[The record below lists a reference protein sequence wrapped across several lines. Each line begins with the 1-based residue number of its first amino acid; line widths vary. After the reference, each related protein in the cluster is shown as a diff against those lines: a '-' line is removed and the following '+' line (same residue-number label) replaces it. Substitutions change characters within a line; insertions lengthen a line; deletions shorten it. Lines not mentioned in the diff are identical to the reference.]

1 MLRRYDMAS
10 YVNLGNN
17 KYELRVSKGYDAR
30 GKQIRKTKNV
40 TVKTVKA
47 LKLELSNFEAYVYSS
62 DYTEIKDMRFIDF
75 VEKWRLNYAKR
86 ELKGNTID
94 KYNLFL
100 ENWIIPYFERKKISK
115 ITTMQLLDYFHEVQK
130 KGVGPSALEGHHR
143 VIRSLF
149 KYATL
154 WGITETDVSLS
165 VKKPTYKVPEK
176 NIYNRR
182 EIEVL
187 IDRIKILQKY
197 QQVMIKLALYC
208 GLRRGEV
215 IGLTTKDMNYNKN
228 TINVYRAVIK
238 SASEGI
244 KLDET
249 KNKRKRIVPA
259 PAGLMQEIK
268 ELAKEKQKNKDKLG
282 LLWKGTKDLDG
293 KTVVLIFSHDDGTP
307 FTPASVTRMFNRFLE
322 KEENNDLTKIS
333 FHDLR
338 HSAASFLLE
347 QGINVKVI
355 QNILGHSDIKVTLNT
370 YAHITEDGYSEAA
383 KTFDNFYKSSK

>member
-1 MLRRYDMAS
+1 MAS

-75 VEKWRLNYAKR
+75 VEKWRINYAKR

-130 KGVGPSALEGHHR
+130 KGVSPSALEGHHR

-259 PAGLMQEIK
+259 PAGLMEEIK

-293 KTVVLIFSHDDGTP
+293 KTVILIFSHDDGTP

>member
-1 MLRRYDMAS
+1 MAS

-293 KTVVLIFSHDDGTP
+293 KTVVLIFSHDDGIP

>member
-1 MLRRYDMAS
+1 MAS
-10 YVNLGNN
+10 YVSLGNN

-40 TVKTVKA
+40 TAKTVKG

-75 VEKWRLNYAKR
+75 VEKWRINYAKR

-130 KGVGPSALEGHHR
+130 KGVSPSALEGHHR

-197 QQVMIKLALYC
+197 QQLMIKLALYC

-259 PAGLMQEIK
+259 PAGLMEEIK

-293 KTVVLIFSHDDGTP
+293 KTVILIFSHDNGTP

-383 KTFDNFYKSSK
+383 KTFDNFYKSSE

>member
-1 MLRRYDMAS
+1 MAS
-10 YVNLGNN
+10 YVSLGNN

-75 VEKWRLNYAKR
+75 VEKWRINYAKR

-197 QQVMIKLALYC
+197 QQLMIKLALYC

-259 PAGLMQEIK
+259 PAGLMEEIK

-293 KTVVLIFSHDDGTP
+293 KTVILIFSHDDGTP

>member
-1 MLRRYDMAS
+1 MAS
-10 YVNLGNN
+10 YVSLGNN

-40 TVKTVKA
+40 TAKTVKA

-75 VEKWRLNYAKR
+75 VEKWRINYAKR

-100 ENWIIPYFERKKISK
+100 DNWIIPYFERKKISK

-130 KGVGPSALEGHHR
+130 KGVSSSALEGHHR

-165 VKKPTYKVPEK
+165 VKKPAYKVPEK

-228 TINVYRAVIK
+228 TINVYRAVIN

-259 PAGLMQEIK
+259 PAGLMEEIK

-370 YAHITEDGYSEAA
+370 YAHITETGYSEAA

>member
-1 MLRRYDMAS
+1 MAS

-62 DYTEIKDMRFIDF
+62 DYTEIKDMRFVDF
-75 VEKWRLNYAKR
+75 VEKWRINYAKR

-100 ENWIIPYFERKKISK
+100 DNWIIPYFERKKISK

-130 KGVGPSALEGHHR
+130 KGVSSSALEGHHR

-197 QQVMIKLALYC
+197 QQLMIKLALYC

-259 PAGLMQEIK
+259 PAGLMEEIK

-293 KTVVLIFSHDDGTP
+293 KTVILIFSHDDGTP

-383 KTFDNFYKSSK
+383 KTFDNFYKSSE

>member
-1 MLRRYDMAS
+1 MAS

-259 PAGLMQEIK
+259 PAGLMEEIK

-293 KTVVLIFSHDDGTP
+293 KTVILIFSHDDGTP

-322 KEENNDLTKIS
+322 KKENNDLTKIS

-383 KTFDNFYKSSK
+383 KTFDNFYKSSKQGVE

>member
-1 MLRRYDMAS
+1 MAS

-268 ELAKEKQKNKDKLG
+268 ELAKKKQKNKDKLG

>member
-1 MLRRYDMAS
+1 MAS

-75 VEKWRLNYAKR
+75 VEKWRINYAKR

-149 KYATL
+149 KYAAL

-197 QQVMIKLALYC
+197 QQLMIKLALYC

-259 PAGLMQEIK
+259 PAGLMEEIK

-293 KTVVLIFSHDDGTP
+293 KTVILIFSHDDGTP

>member
-1 MLRRYDMAS
+1 MAS

-197 QQVMIKLALYC
+197 QQLMIKLALYC

-259 PAGLMQEIK
+259 PAGLMEEIK

-293 KTVVLIFSHDDGTP
+293 KTVILIFSHDDGTP

-347 QGINVKVI
+347 QGINIKVI

>member
-1 MLRRYDMAS
+1 MAS

-75 VEKWRLNYAKR
+75 VEKWRINYAKR

-130 KGVGPSALEGHHR
+130 KGVSPSALEGHHR

-165 VKKPTYKVPEK
+165 VKKPAYKVPEK

-197 QQVMIKLALYC
+197 QQIMIKLALYC

-259 PAGLMQEIK
+259 PAGLMEEIK

-282 LLWKGTKDLDG
+282 LQWKGAKDLDG
-293 KTVVLIFSHDDGTP
+293 KTVILIFSHDDGTP

-383 KTFDNFYKSSK
+383 KTFDNFYKSSE

>member
-1 MLRRYDMAS
+1 MAS
-10 YVNLGNN
+10 YVSLGNN

>member
-1 MLRRYDMAS
+1 MS
-10 YVNLGNN
+10 LGNN

-40 TVKTVKA
+40 TPKTVKA

-75 VEKWRLNYAKR
+75 VEKWRINYAKR

-130 KGVGPSALEGHHR
+130 KGVSPSALEGHHR

-259 PAGLMQEIK
+259 PAGLIEEIK

-293 KTVVLIFSHDDGTP
+293 KTVILIFSHDDGTP

>member
-1 MLRRYDMAS
+1 MRKENNIAS
-10 YVNLGNN
+10 YVSLGNN

-75 VEKWRLNYAKR
+75 VEKWRINYAKR

-197 QQVMIKLALYC
+197 QQLMIKLALYC

-259 PAGLMQEIK
+259 PAGLMEEIK

-293 KTVVLIFSHDDGTP
+293 KTVILIFSHDDGTP

>member
-1 MLRRYDMAS
+1 MAS

-40 TVKTVKA
+40 TAKTVKA

-75 VEKWRLNYAKR
+75 VEKWRINYAKR

-130 KGVGPSALEGHHR
+130 KGVSPSALEGHHR
-143 VIRSLF
+143 AIRSLF

-165 VKKPTYKVPEK
+165 VKKPAYKVPEK

-293 KTVVLIFSHDDGTP
+293 KTVVLIFSHGDGTP

-383 KTFDNFYKSSK
+383 KTFDNFYKSSE

>member
-1 MLRRYDMAS
+1 MAS

-62 DYTEIKDMRFIDF
+62 DYTEIKDMRFVDF
-75 VEKWRLNYAKR
+75 VEKWRINYAKR

-197 QQVMIKLALYC
+197 QQLMIKLALYC

-259 PAGLMQEIK
+259 PAGLMEEIK

-293 KTVVLIFSHDDGTP
+293 KTVILIFSHDDGTP

-370 YAHITEDGYSEAA
+370 YTHITEDGYSEAA

>member
-1 MLRRYDMAS
+1 MAS

-30 GKQIRKTKNV
+30 GKQIRKTRNV

-62 DYTEIKDMRFIDF
+62 DYTEIKDMRFVDF
-75 VEKWRLNYAKR
+75 VEKWRINYAKR

-130 KGVGPSALEGHHR
+130 KGVSPSALEGHHR

-259 PAGLMQEIK
+259 PAGLMEEIK

-293 KTVVLIFSHDDGTP
+293 KTVILIFSHDDGTP

>member
-1 MLRRYDMAS
+1 MAS
-10 YVNLGNN
+10 YVSLGNN

-75 VEKWRLNYAKR
+75 VEKWRINYAKR

-197 QQVMIKLALYC
+197 QQLMIKLALYC

-259 PAGLMQEIK
+259 PAGLMEEIK

>member
-1 MLRRYDMAS
+1 MAS

-75 VEKWRLNYAKR
+75 VEKWRINYAKR

-197 QQVMIKLALYC
+197 QQLMIKLALYC

-259 PAGLMQEIK
+259 PAGLMEEIK

-293 KTVVLIFSHDDGTP
+293 KTVILIFSHDDGTP

-347 QGINVKVI
+347 QGINIKVI

>member
-1 MLRRYDMAS
+1 MAS
-10 YVNLGNN
+10 YVSLGNN

-40 TVKTVKA
+40 TAKTVKA

-75 VEKWRLNYAKR
+75 VEKWRINYAKR

-100 ENWIIPYFERKKISK
+100 DNWIIPYFERKKISK

-130 KGVGPSALEGHHR
+130 KGVSSSALEGHHR

-259 PAGLMQEIK
+259 PAGLIEEIK

-293 KTVVLIFSHDDGTP
+293 KTVILIFSHDDGTP

-355 QNILGHSDIKVTLNT
+355 QNILGHSD
-370 YAHITEDGYSEAA
+370 
-383 KTFDNFYKSSK
+383 

>member
-1 MLRRYDMAS
+1 MAS

-62 DYTEIKDMRFIDF
+62 DYTEIKDMRFVDF
-75 VEKWRLNYAKR
+75 VEKWRINYAKR

-130 KGVGPSALEGHHR
+130 KGVSPSALEGHHR

-259 PAGLMQEIK
+259 PAGLMEEIK
-268 ELAKEKQKNKDKLG
+268 ELAKEKKKNKDKLG

-293 KTVVLIFSHDDGTP
+293 KTVILIFSHDDGTP

>member
-1 MLRRYDMAS
+1 MAS

-75 VEKWRLNYAKR
+75 VEKWRINYAKR

-165 VKKPTYKVPEK
+165 VKKLTYKVPEK

-197 QQVMIKLALYC
+197 QQLMIKLALYC

-259 PAGLMQEIK
+259 PAGLMEEIK

-293 KTVVLIFSHDDGTP
+293 KTVILIFSHDDGTP

>member
-1 MLRRYDMAS
+1 MAS

>member
-1 MLRRYDMAS
+1 MAS
-10 YVNLGNN
+10 YVSLGNN

-75 VEKWRLNYAKR
+75 VEKWRINYAKR

-100 ENWIIPYFERKKISK
+100 DNWIIPYFERKKISK

-130 KGVGPSALEGHHR
+130 KGVSSSALEGHHR

-259 PAGLMQEIK
+259 PAGLMEEIK

-293 KTVVLIFSHDDGTP
+293 KTVILIFSHDDGTP

>member
-1 MLRRYDMAS
+1 MAS

-62 DYTEIKDMRFIDF
+62 DYTEIKDMRFVDF
-75 VEKWRLNYAKR
+75 VEKWRINYAKR

-130 KGVGPSALEGHHR
+130 KGVCPSALEGHHR

-197 QQVMIKLALYC
+197 QQLMIKLALYC

-259 PAGLMQEIK
+259 PAGLMEEIK

-293 KTVVLIFSHDDGTP
+293 KTVILIFSHDDGTP

>member
-1 MLRRYDMAS
+1 MAS

-62 DYTEIKDMRFIDF
+62 DYTEIKDMRFVDF
-75 VEKWRLNYAKR
+75 VEKWRINYAKR

-130 KGVGPSALEGHHR
+130 KGVSPSALEGHHR

-259 PAGLMQEIK
+259 PAGLMEEIK

-293 KTVVLIFSHDDGTP
+293 KTVILIFSHDDGTP

-370 YAHITEDGYSEAA
+370 YAHITETGYSEAA

>member
-1 MLRRYDMAS
+1 MAS
-10 YVNLGNN
+10 YVSLGNN

-40 TVKTVKA
+40 TPKTVKA

-75 VEKWRLNYAKR
+75 VEKWRINYAKR

-130 KGVGPSALEGHHR
+130 KGVSPSALEGHHR

-259 PAGLMQEIK
+259 PTGLMEEIK

-293 KTVVLIFSHDDGTP
+293 KTVILIFSHDDGTP

>member
-1 MLRRYDMAS
+1 MAS

-62 DYTEIKDMRFIDF
+62 DYTEIKDMRFVDF
-75 VEKWRLNYAKR
+75 VEKWRINYAKR

-130 KGVGPSALEGHHR
+130 KGVSPSALEGHHR

-165 VKKPTYKVPEK
+165 VKKPTYKVSEK

-259 PAGLMQEIK
+259 PAGLMEEIK

-293 KTVVLIFSHDDGTP
+293 KTVILIFSHDDGTP

>member
-1 MLRRYDMAS
+1 MAS
-10 YVNLGNN
+10 YVSLGNN

-75 VEKWRLNYAKR
+75 VEKWRINYAKR

-130 KGVGPSALEGHHR
+130 KGFGPSALEGHHR

-197 QQVMIKLALYC
+197 QQLMIKLALYC

-259 PAGLMQEIK
+259 PAGLMEEIK

-293 KTVVLIFSHDDGTP
+293 KTVILIFSHDDGTP

>member
-1 MLRRYDMAS
+1 MAS
-10 YVNLGNN
+10 YVSLGNN

-75 VEKWRLNYAKR
+75 VEKWRINYAKR

-165 VKKPTYKVPEK
+165 VKKPIYKVPEK

-197 QQVMIKLALYC
+197 QQLMIKLALYC

-259 PAGLMQEIK
+259 PAGLMEEIK

-293 KTVVLIFSHDDGTP
+293 KTVILIFSHDDGTP

>member
-1 MLRRYDMAS
+1 MAS

-40 TVKTVKA
+40 TAKTVKS

-75 VEKWRLNYAKR
+75 VEKWRINYAKR

-130 KGVGPSALEGHHR
+130 KGVSPSALEGHHR

-176 NIYNRR
+176 NIYNRQ

-259 PAGLMQEIK
+259 PAGLMEEIK

-293 KTVVLIFSHDDGTP
+293 KTVILIFSHDDGTP

-347 QGINVKVI
+347 QGINIKVI

-383 KTFDNFYKSSK
+383 KTFDNFYKSSE

>member
-1 MLRRYDMAS
+1 MAS

-100 ENWIIPYFERKKISK
+100 ENWIIPYFERNKISK

>member
-1 MLRRYDMAS
+1 MAS

-383 KTFDNFYKSSK
+383 KTFDNFYKSSE

>member
-1 MLRRYDMAS
+1 MAS

-75 VEKWRLNYAKR
+75 VEKWRINYAKR

-130 KGVGPSALEGHHR
+130 KGVSPSALEGHHR

-197 QQVMIKLALYC
+197 QQLMIKLALYC

-259 PAGLMQEIK
+259 PAGLMEEIK

-293 KTVVLIFSHDDGTP
+293 KTVILIFSHDNGTP

-383 KTFDNFYKSSK
+383 KTFDNFYKSSE

>member
-1 MLRRYDMAS
+1 MAS

-62 DYTEIKDMRFIDF
+62 DYTEIKDMRFVDF
-75 VEKWRLNYAKR
+75 VEKWRINYAKR

-130 KGVGPSALEGHHR
+130 KGVSSSALEGHHR

-259 PAGLMQEIK
+259 PAGLMEEIK

-293 KTVVLIFSHDDGTP
+293 KTVILIFSHDDGTP

>member
-1 MLRRYDMAS
+1 MAS
-10 YVNLGNN
+10 YVSLGNN

-40 TVKTVKA
+40 TAKTVKG

-75 VEKWRLNYAKR
+75 VEKWRINYAKR

-100 ENWIIPYFERKKISK
+100 DNWIIPYFERKKISK

-130 KGVGPSALEGHHR
+130 KGVSPSALEGHHR

-197 QQVMIKLALYC
+197 QQLMIKLALYC

-259 PAGLMQEIK
+259 PTGLMEEIK

-293 KTVVLIFSHDDGTP
+293 KTVILIFSHADGTP

-383 KTFDNFYKSSK
+383 KTFDNFYKSSE

>member
-1 MLRRYDMAS
+1 MAS

-62 DYTEIKDMRFIDF
+62 DYTEIKDMRFVDF
-75 VEKWRLNYAKR
+75 VEKWRINYAKR

-130 KGVGPSALEGHHR
+130 KGVSPSALEGHHR

-259 PAGLMQEIK
+259 PAGLMEEIK

-293 KTVVLIFSHDDGTP
+293 KTVILIFSHDDGTP